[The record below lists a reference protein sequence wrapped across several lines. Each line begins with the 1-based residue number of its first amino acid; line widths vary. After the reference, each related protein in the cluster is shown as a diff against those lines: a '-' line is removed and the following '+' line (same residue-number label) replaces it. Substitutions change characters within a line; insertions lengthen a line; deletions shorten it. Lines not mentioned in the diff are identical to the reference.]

1 MITKG
6 ITFDDTHSFHDLNLI
21 LSAVN
26 IPPAKPKTTY
36 IDIPGADG
44 SLDISE
50 AHGEIKFSDRECT
63 FTFTMQPTDSM
74 TWEEK
79 KTEVSNILNGKE
91 IKIVLDKDDEYYY
104 AGRCTVDSYSE
115 AKKIRKIVVKAKVRP
130 YKYKVYVTTVAV
142 PLTTESKKIYLTN
155 GRKTVSPSINCT
167 DDNTKIAIGD
177 TIYTV
182 NAGTHKILD
191 IQLKHGVNPV
201 FVSGSGIVTFTY
213 QEADL

>member
-1 MITKG
+1 MISKG
-6 ITFDDTHSFHDLNLI
+6 ILFDDTHSYHDLNLI

-50 AHGEIKFSDRECT
+50 ALGEIRFSDRECS
-63 FTFTMQPTDSM
+63 FTFTMLPTDFK

-79 KTEVSNILNGKE
+79 QTEVSNLLNGKE
-91 IKIVLDKDDEYYY
+91 VKIVLDKDDEYYY
-104 AGRCTVDSYSE
+104 LGRCTVDSYSE
-115 AKKIRKIVVKAKVRP
+115 KKKIRQIVVKAKVKP
-130 YKYKVYVTTVAV
+130 YKHKKFETSISI
-142 PLTTESKKIYLTN
+142 PLTTSAKIVYLTN
-155 GRKTVSPSINCT
+155 SRKTVSPTITCT
-167 DDNTKIAIGD
+167 ADNTSITIDGAVYKI
-177 TIYTV
+177 

-191 IQLKHGVNPV
+191 IQLKHGANQLS
-201 FVSGSGIVTFTY
+201 VSGSGTVTFTY